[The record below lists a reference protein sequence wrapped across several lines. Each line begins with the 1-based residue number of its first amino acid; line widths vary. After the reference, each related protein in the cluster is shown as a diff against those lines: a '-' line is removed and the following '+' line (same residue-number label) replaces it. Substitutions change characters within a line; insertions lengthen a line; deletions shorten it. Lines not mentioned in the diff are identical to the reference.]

1 MTVVWNSEHLS
12 RHFLKDF
19 GSCVQMTAC
28 RSLAVEM
35 GQEGSIGS
43 HWLFKNN
50 TKCRFGAEPSPWDL
64 EQDCGDVIG
73 SSFIM
78 PFLVYSYICPSH

>member
-12 RHFLKDF
+12 KHFLKDF

-35 GQEGSIGS
+35 GQEVSIGYS
-43 HWLFKNN
+43 KTIPN
-50 TKCRFGAEPSPWDL
+50 EDL
-64 EQDCGDVIG
+64 VLSQVHGT
-73 SSFIM
+73 
-78 PFLVYSYICPSH
+78 